1 MRKKNVK
8 IDTKKEELC
17 EDFAFFYKD
26 SKKRIVLKI
35 IGDQVMVA
43 RFKDMSKKTRK
54 IVIEICK
61 KMSNFD
67 IKKLKDFLDYK
78 TKEDEFCS

>member
-1 MRKKNVK
+1 MKKKNVK
-8 IDTKKEELC
+8 IDTKKEELY

-35 IGDQVMVA
+35 IGDQIMVA

-78 TKEDEFCS
+78 TEEDEFCL